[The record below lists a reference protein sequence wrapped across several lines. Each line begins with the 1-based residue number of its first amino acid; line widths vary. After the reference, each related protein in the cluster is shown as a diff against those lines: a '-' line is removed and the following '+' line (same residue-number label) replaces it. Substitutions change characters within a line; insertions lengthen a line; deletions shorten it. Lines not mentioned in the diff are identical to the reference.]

1 MNSYFY
7 DSVGFSSVI
16 ESFQNQL
23 DEYSKIVEKIM
34 NLKDTIANSNEWVQD
49 TIKSPFISK
58 CDEYLLFYSKLSFLF
73 NNVVVPKNKATAI
86 IKFAA
91 NIIIS

>member
-1 MNSYFY
+1 MNSYYY
-7 DSVGFSSVI
+7 DSAGFSSVI
-16 ESFQNQL
+16 ESLQTQL

-58 CDEYLLFYSKLSFLF
+58 CDEYLLFYSIFITKLEAHVNYLKG
-73 NNVVVPKNKATAI
+73 KNSAMESLEDYYT
-86 IKFAA
+86 
-91 NIIIS
+91 